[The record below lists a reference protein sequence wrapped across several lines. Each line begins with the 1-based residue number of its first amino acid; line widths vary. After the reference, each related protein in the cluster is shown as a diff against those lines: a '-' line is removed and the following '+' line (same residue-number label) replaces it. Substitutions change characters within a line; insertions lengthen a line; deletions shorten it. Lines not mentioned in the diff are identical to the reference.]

1 MFNTYRLG
9 QYNLQKA
16 VELLWQ
22 VEEKLSTM
30 EHNSIRFKGST
41 MTRSD
46 MDTLKMMLEMVLEG
60 VDVVNQMLLN
70 TDTIELMKEQGV
82 AIEV

>member
-1 MFNTYRLG
+1 MFNTYKMV
-9 QYNLQKA
+9 QYNQQRA
-16 VELLWQ
+16 VELFSE

-46 MDTLKMMLEMVLEG
+46 MDTLKMMLEMVLRG
-60 VDVVNQMLLN
+60 VDAVNEMALA
-70 TDTIELMKEQGV
+70 TDTIELMKKQGV
-82 AIEV
+82 VIEV

>member
-1 MFNTYRLG
+1 MFNTYKLG

-16 VELLWQ
+16 VELLWE

-30 EHNSIRFKGST
+30 EHSSIRFKGNT

-60 VDVVNQMLLN
+60 VDVVNQMPLAI
-70 TDTIELMKEQGV
+70 DTIELMKKQGV
-82 AIEV
+82 AIER

>member
-60 VDVVNQMLLN
+60 VDVVNQVPLAI
-70 TDTIELMKEQGV
+70 DTIELMKEQGV

>member
-1 MFNTYRLG
+1 MFNAYKLG

-16 VELLWQ
+16 VELLWE

-30 EHNSIRFKGST
+30 EHSSIRFKGST

-60 VDVVNQMLLN
+60 VDVVNQMPLAI
-70 TDTIELMKEQGV
+70 DTIELMKEQGV
-82 AIEV
+82 AIER

>member
-60 VDVVNQMLLN
+60 VDVVNQMPLAI
-70 TDTIELMKEQGV
+70 DTIELMKEQGV

>member
-1 MFNTYRLG
+1 MFNTYKLG

-30 EHNSIRFKGST
+30 EHNSIRFKGRT

-60 VDVVNQMLLN
+60 VDVVNQMPLAI
-70 TDTIELMKEQGV
+70 DTIELMKEQGV

>member
-1 MFNTYRLG
+1 MFNTYKMV
-9 QYNLQKA
+9 QYNQQRA
-16 VELLWQ
+16 VELLSE

-46 MDTLKMMLEMVLEG
+46 MDTLEMMLEMVLRG
-60 VDVVNQMLLN
+60 VDAVNEMALA
-70 TDTIELMKEQGV
+70 TDTIELMKKQGV
-82 AIEV
+82 VIEA